1 MLLILNL
8 IIFTQEN
15 FIVSQNFEAGDFLI
29 FQLESGY
36 GLLRILAINT
46 DENGENI
53 WHLSGYNE
61 LFPDYEYAEVALN
74 NIENLTINLS
84 HVALT
89 NRAFERTPA
98 SRIGNFILNE
108 TELEAYNIWEK
119 SESRLI
125 EDRSALQLM
134 GFVR

>member
-1 MLLILNL
+1 M
-8 IIFTQEN
+8 
-15 FIVSQNFEAGDFLI
+15 SQNFEAGDFLI

-36 GLLRILAINT
+36 GLLRILAINI
-46 DENGENI
+46 DENGEKI

-74 NIENLTINLS
+74 TPENLTINLS

-98 SRIGNFILNE
+98 SRIGNFILKE
-108 TELEAYNIWEK
+108 TELEAYTIWK
-119 SESRLI
+119 NSESRLI

>member
-1 MLLILNL
+1 M
-8 IIFTQEN
+8 IIFREEI

-36 GLLRILAINT
+36 GLLRILAI
-46 DENGENI
+46 DIVENGEKI

-61 LFPDYEYAEVALN
+61 LFPDYENAEIALN

-84 HVALT
+84 HMALT

-108 TELEAYNIWEK
+108 SELEACNIWKKTET
-119 SESRLI
+119 RLI

-134 GFVR
+134 GFIR